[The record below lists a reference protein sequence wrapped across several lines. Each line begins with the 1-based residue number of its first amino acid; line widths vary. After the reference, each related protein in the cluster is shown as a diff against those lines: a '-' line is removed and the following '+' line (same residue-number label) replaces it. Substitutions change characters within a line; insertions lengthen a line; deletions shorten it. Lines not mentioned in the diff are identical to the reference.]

1 MTTDTIAPDAPVN
14 PDAVAEPS
22 EDQLA
27 PGKAV
32 QLLQRVLMPRPAD
45 QLKVR
50 SLYLDEVNSGRVKV
64 SDRFTAELGGGW
76 ELSFATYFNAF
87 PASYWRRWSVLESV
101 VLRVT
106 VSGTCRV
113 DVYRSKADGETM
125 HVTGA
130 MHAGPERT
138 LEFQLDLGPFV
149 DGGWYWFDVTT
160 DEPSTVRDAGWYAP
174 QAPTVEPKLAIGI
187 CTYNR
192 PVDAVAALGAL
203 VEDET
208 VRDQLHLVV
217 VADQGNKLVRDEARF
232 PAVADALGDRLRVVQ
247 QPNLGGSGGFART
260 IHESFTRSD
269 ATHIVLLDDD
279 IQLEPDS
286 ILRARAITAYARGPI
301 LVGGQMLA
309 LQDRSVLH
317 AMGEIV
323 DRSNFFWRNAPNTE
337 YFHDFG
343 EESLR
348 ESPDLHRRIDVDYN
362 GWWMCLIPRVVVE
375 SVGMPLPLFIK
386 WDDAEY
392 GLRAFSSGFPTVSL
406 PGAAI
411 WHLSWGDK
419 DDASDWQAYFH
430 IRNRLVAAAL
440 HSPHEHGGQ
449 IFRDMLKHDLR
460 FLITLQYSTVELHQ
474 MAYRDFLA
482 GPERLF
488 EDMPTSVLRSRE
500 KRAERPDGR
509 VLPSSGELPLPLMS
523 AAEAIR
529 FRTIP
534 VSPVSIATTLAKA
547 ITHNVRPVDPATR
560 ETPQLNLSYQDA
572 RWFLL
577 SRLDSATV
585 GTADGRGITFRQRD
599 PKAFRELLLNS
610 TKLLHRMSRDFPQL
624 QARYRAA
631 MPDLVS
637 VARWSDAFESWGY
650 ERFGDAT
657 GSGDQGNP

>member
-1 MTTDTIAPDAPVN
+1 MSSDLTASPSAPVL
-14 PDAVAEPS
+14 PDPVSDPAEA
-22 EDQLA
+22 ELL

-50 SLYLDEVNSGRVKV
+50 SLYLDEVNSGRAKCP
-64 SDRFTAELGGGW
+64 DRHRAELGAGW
-76 ELSFATYFNAF
+76 EVSFATYFNAF
-87 PASYWRRWSVLESV
+87 PASYWQRWSVLDSV
-101 VLRVT
+101 ILRLT
-106 VSGTCRV
+106 VAGTCRV
-113 DVYRSKADGETM
+113 DVYRSKANGESM

-130 MHAGPERT
+130 MHEGAEERT
-138 LEFQLDLGPFV
+138 LEFSLDLSAFT

-160 DEPSTVRDAGWYAP
+160 DEPTVVRDAGWYAP
-174 QAPTVEPKLAIGI
+174 QAPAEEPRLAVGI

-192 PVDAVAALGAL
+192 PVDAVAAAEAL
-203 VEDET
+203 VEDEA
-208 VRDQLHLVV
+208 VRDRLHLVV
-217 VADQGNKLVRDEARF
+217 IADQGNDHVRDADRF
-232 PAVADALGDRLRVVQ
+232 PHVAAALGDRLRVIE

-260 IHESFTRSD
+260 IHESFVKGD
-269 ATHIVLLDDD
+269 ATHVVLLDDD

-286 ILRARAITAYARGPI
+286 LLRARAFAAYARHPV

-317 AMGEIV
+317 TMGEIV

-362 GWWMCLIPRVVVE
+362 GWWMCLIPRTVFE
-375 SVGMPLPLFIK
+375 AVGMPLPLFIK

-392 GLRAFSSGFPTVSL
+392 GLRSLAAGFPTVSL

-430 IRNRLVAAAL
+430 IRNRLIAAAL
-440 HSPHEHGGQ
+440 HSPHRHGGTL
-449 IFRDMLKHDLR
+449 FRDMLKHDLR

-482 GPERLF
+482 GPESLF
-488 EDMPTSVLRSRE
+488 EGMPSSIGRARE
-500 KRAERPDGR
+500 RRAVHPDGR
-509 VLPSSGELPLPLMS
+509 VLSSSGDLPLPSLT
-523 AAEAIR
+523 AAETIGYR
-529 FRTIP
+529 RIP
-534 VSPVSIATTLAKA
+534 VGPVQIAKTLAQA
-547 ITHNVRPVDPATR
+547 IAHNATPVDPASR
-560 ETPQLNLSYQDA
+560 EVPQLNVSYQDA

-577 SRLDSATV
+577 ARLDSATV
-585 GTADGRGITFRQRD
+585 GTADGRGVTFRQRD
-599 PKAFRELLLNS
+599 PQAFRRLFATSVQLLR
-610 TKLLHRMSRDFPQL
+610 RMRKEFPQL
-624 QARYRAA
+624 QERYRAA
-631 MPDLVS
+631 AVELTS
-637 VARWSDAFESWGY
+637 AERWGQAFEEWGY
-650 ERFGDAT
+650 RRV
-657 GSGDQGNP
+657 

>member
-1 MTTDTIAPDAPVN
+1 MTTTDTTPAADAPVS
-14 PDAVAEPS
+14 PEVVTEPR
-22 EDQLA
+22 EEELT

-32 QLLQRVLMPRPAD
+32 QLVQRVLMPRPAD

-50 SLYLDEVNSGRVKV
+50 SLYLDETNSGRAKAR
-64 SDRFTAELGGGW
+64 DRFTAELGAGW
-76 ELSFATYFNAF
+76 ETSFATYFNAF
-87 PASYWRRWSVLESV
+87 PASYWRRWSVLESI

-106 VSGTCRV
+106 VSGTCRI
-113 DVYRSKADGETM
+113 DVYRSKADGESM

-130 MHAGPERT
+130 IHEGAQERT
-138 LEFQLDLGPFV
+138 LEFELDLAPFI

-160 DEPSTVRDAGWYAP
+160 DEPTTVRDAGWYAP
-174 QAPTVEPKLAIGI
+174 QPPAEQPRLSVGI

-192 PVDAVAALGAL
+192 PVDAVAALEAL
-203 VEDET
+203 VEDEV
-208 VRDQLHLVV
+208 VRDLLHLAV
-217 VADQGNKLVRDEARF
+217 VADQGNQHVKDAVRY
-232 PAVADALGDRLRVVQ
+232 PVVAEALGDRLRIVE

-260 IHESFTRSD
+260 MHEAFTASD
-269 ATHIVLLDDD
+269 ATHHVLLDDD

-286 ILRARAITAYARGPI
+286 LLRARAFASYAKDPV

-317 AMGEIV
+317 TMGEIV

-343 EESLR
+343 ERTLR

-362 GWWMCLIPRVVVE
+362 GWWMCLIPRTVFE
-375 SVGMPLPLFIK
+375 KVGMPLPVFIK

-392 GLRAFSSGFPTVSL
+392 GLRSFAAGFPTVSL

-430 IRNRLVAAAL
+430 IRNRLIAAAL
-440 HSPHEHGGQ
+440 HSPHKHGGTM
-449 IFRDMLKHDLR
+449 FRDMLKHDLR
-460 FLITLQYSTVELHQ
+460 FLMTLQYSTVELHQ

-482 GPERLF
+482 GADGLF
-488 EDMPTSVLRSRE
+488 EGMPGSVVRARE
-500 KRAERPDGR
+500 KRATHSDGR
-509 VLPSSGELPLPLMS
+509 VLKSSGDLPLPSMS

-529 FRTIP
+529 FRKIP
-534 VSPVSIATTLAKA
+534 VNPISIGSTLVKA
-547 ITHNVRPVDPATR
+547 IAHNATPVDPVNR
-560 ETPQLNLSYQDA
+560 EVPQLNLSFQDA

-585 GTADGRGITFRQRD
+585 GTADGRGVTFRQRD
-599 PKAFRELLLNS
+599 PKAFRRLFAQSVRLLRQMSAEFPELQ
-610 TKLLHRMSRDFPQL
+610 R
-624 QARYRAA
+624 RYREAA
-631 MPDLVS
+631 GRLTS
-637 VARWSDAFESWGY
+637 VDGWSEAFESWGST
-650 ERFGDAT
+650 RV
-657 GSGDQGNP
+657 

>member
-1 MTTDTIAPDAPVN
+1 MTTDPTALDAAPTRPDPVSE
-14 PDAVAEPS
+14 PAAE
-22 EDQLA
+22 DLL

-32 QLLQRVLMPRPAD
+32 ELLQRVLMPRPAD
-45 QLKVR
+45 QIKVR
-50 SLYLDEVNSGRVKV
+50 TLYLDEANSGRAKWRSRYSV
-64 SDRFTAELGGGW
+64 ELAAGW
-76 ELSFATYFNAF
+76 EVSFATYFNAF
-87 PASYWRRWSVLESV
+87 PASYWRRWSVLDSV
-101 VLRVT
+101 ILRVT
-106 VSGTCRV
+106 VSGACRV
-113 DVYRSKADGETM
+113 DVHRSKANGESM

-130 MHAGPERT
+130 MHEGDGEQT
-138 LEFQLDLGPFV
+138 LEFDLDLAPFG

-160 DEPSTVRDAGWYAP
+160 DETTVVRDAGWYAP
-174 QAPTVEPKLAIGI
+174 QAPAQQPRLAVGM

-192 PVDAVAALGAL
+192 PVDAVAALSAL
-203 VEDET
+203 VDDEV
-208 VRDQLHLVV
+208 VRDELSLVV
-217 VADQGNKLVRDEARF
+217 VADQGNDHVRDATHY
-232 PAVADALGDRLRVVQ
+232 ADVADALGSRLRIIE

-260 IHESFTRSD
+260 MHEAFVKSD

-286 ILRARAITAYARGPI
+286 LLRARAFAAYSREPV

-362 GWWMCLIPRVVVE
+362 GWWMCLIPRTVFE
-375 SVGMPLPLFIK
+375 AVGMPLPLFIK

-392 GLRAFSSGFPTVSL
+392 GLRAHAAGYPTVSL

-440 HSPHEHGGQ
+440 HSPHADGGRM
-449 IFRDMLKHDLR
+449 FRDMLKHDLR

-482 GPERLF
+482 GPDRLF
-488 EDMPTSVLRSRE
+488 EDMPTSVVRARE
-500 KRAERPDGR
+500 KRATQPDGR
-509 VLPSSGELPLPLMS
+509 VLASSGDLPLPSMT
-523 AAEAIR
+523 AAEGIKL
-529 FRTIP
+529 RTIP
-534 VSPVSIATTLAKA
+534 TNPLKIAKTLAQA
-547 ITHNVRPVDPATR
+547 VAHNATPVDPSTA
-560 ETPQLNLSYQDA
+560 EVPQLNLSYQDA

-577 SRLDSATV
+577 ARLDSATV
-585 GTADGRGITFRQRD
+585 GTADGRGVTFRRRD
-599 PKAFRELLLNS
+599 PKAFRRLLGGSLQ
-610 TKLLHRMSRDFPQL
+610 LLRRMQKEFPQL
-624 QARYRAA
+624 QEQYRAA
-631 MPDLVS
+631 AATDLTS
-637 VARWSDAFESWGY
+637 AERWGEAFESWGY
-650 ERFGDAT
+650 TR
-657 GSGDQGNP
+657 P